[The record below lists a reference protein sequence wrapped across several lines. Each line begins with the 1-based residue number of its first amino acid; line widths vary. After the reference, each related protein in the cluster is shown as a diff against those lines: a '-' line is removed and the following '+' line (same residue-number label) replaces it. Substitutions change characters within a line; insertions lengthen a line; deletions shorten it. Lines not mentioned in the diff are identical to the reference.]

1 MAASIP
7 RPALVLGAGGLIPF
21 AAATLGAWTLDDPLL
36 VARVI
41 DAVVLYAAVILSFVG
56 AVHWGLEM
64 AEYGPKS
71 KVGGWDRYGWAVT
84 PSLIAWF
91 ATFLVA
97 EGAIGVL
104 IAGFVMAAFHDN
116 WSSRAQL
123 VPTWYGTLRK
133 GLSIGVIGCL
143 GAILLRLVT

>member
-1 MAASIP
+1 MTATIP
-7 RPALVLGAGGLIPF
+7 RPALVLGAGGIIPF
-21 AAATLGAWTLDDPLL
+21 AAVAVGVWMVDDPLW
-36 VARVI
+36 VARGI

-64 AEYGPKS
+64 AQYGPRS

-97 EGAIGVL
+97 EGALGVM
-104 IAGFVMAAFHDN
+104 IAGFVLAAFHDA

-123 VPTWYGTLRK
+123 VPVWYGRLRK
-133 GLSIGVIGCL
+133 ALSIGVIGCL
-143 GAILLRLVT
+143 GATLMRLVV